1 MTDEVLSETCSLFS
15 YQSGEPLYASIKPAR
30 YWLMLE
36 YNQPFG
42 RKALPESELPQAV
55 KQHLDAQAEALASS
69 RVLLLRQQNR
79 QVSGGLRF
87 FLAVADELAP
97 ELYEFELANYAALLD
112 LDLPL
117 LLSQPE
123 QLRTCRRLPPLILV
137 CTNGRRDPC
146 CALNGLPVY
155 QALAAE
161 LGSDVWQTSH
171 VGGHRLSGNLVCMP
185 HGLFYG
191 RVVPDLGFEL
201 IEAYRQG
208 NLLTAH
214 YRGRACYP
222 KIVQAAEYFIRHA
235 LNIREIK
242 RLKLINDVAIG
253 DSEYTITFADTATQ
267 AEHTVRLKVDP
278 AGFQVLSSCSDTQPS
293 PSPAYQLVSID

>member
-1 MTDEVLSETCSLFS
+1 HDFEAYDFFRSDRFVNDPYSYFDYLREQSPVLREPHQGIFMVTGYDEAVEIYNDSGRFS
-15 YQSGEPLYASIKPAR
+15 SCMSTTGPFAGCPIPL
-30 YWLMLE
+30 E
-36 YNQPFG
+36 
-42 RKALPESELPQAV
+42 
-55 KQHLDAQAEALASS
+55 
-69 RVLLLRQQNR
+69 
-79 QVSGGLRF
+79 
-87 FLAVADELAP
+87 
-97 ELYEFELANYAALLD
+97 
-112 LDLPL
+112 
-117 LLSQPE
+117 
-123 QLRTCRRLPPLILV
+123 
-137 CTNGRRDPC
+137 
-146 CALNGLPVY
+146 
-155 QALAAE
+155 
-161 LGSDVWQTSH
+161 
-171 VGGHRLSGNLVCMP
+171 GHENEDIS
-185 HGLFYG
+185 
-191 RVVPDLGFEL
+191 EL